1 MAQGLIG
8 KAFTNYL
15 DVQLNF
21 WTNGCASRIL
31 GNDKEPDVL
40 KRHRYD
46 FYRTTSL
53 GRVNMEGDRFKFF
66 AQTAHKNSAEIL

>member
-46 FYRTTSL
+46 FCRTASP
-53 GRVNMEGDRFKFF
+53 GHVNIESDWFKFF
-66 AQTAHKNSAEIL
+66 VQTAHKNPAEIL